1 MNIDTMAK
9 FFIDKNT
16 DSMKIASKIATI
28 LISFNS
34 NSVIIDYKIYDELKK
49 LAIETQNVVLPEDI
63 KILKIKSQE
72 LNAIFYVSTI
82 DSNYL
87 SIDKFFNLTSKPF
100 CYEKA
105 CNTNNCILIK
115 MSP

>member
-9 FFIDKNT
+9 FFIDKNS
-16 DSMKIASKIATI
+16 DSMEIASKIATI
-28 LISFNS
+28 LISFNA
-34 NSVIIDYKIYDELKK
+34 NSVIIDYKIYEELKK
-49 LAIETQNVVLPEDI
+49 LAIETQNLVLPEDI
-63 KILKIKSQE
+63 KILKIKTQE
-72 LNAIFYVSTI
+72 LNAIFYVSAI

-87 SIDKFFNLTSKPF
+87 SIDKFINLTSKPF

>member
-16 DSMKIASKIATI
+16 NSIKIASKIATI
-28 LISFNS
+28 LISFND

-49 LAIETQNVVLPEDI
+49 LAIETQNLTLPEDA
-63 KILKIKSQE
+63 KILKITSQE
-72 LNAIFYVSTI
+72 INAIFYVSII

-87 SIDKFFNLTSKPF
+87 SIDKFINLTSKPF
-100 CYEKA
+100 CYENKD
-105 CNTNNCILIK
+105 TNNYILIK

>member
-16 DSMKIASKIATI
+16 DSIKIASKIATI
-28 LISFNS
+28 LISFSN

-49 LAIETQNVVLPEDI
+49 LAIETQNLILPEDA

-72 LNAIFYVSTI
+72 INAIFYVSII

-87 SIDKFFNLTSKPF
+87 SIDKFINLTSKPF
-100 CYEKA
+100 CYENKD
-105 CNTNNCILIK
+105 NTNNYILIK